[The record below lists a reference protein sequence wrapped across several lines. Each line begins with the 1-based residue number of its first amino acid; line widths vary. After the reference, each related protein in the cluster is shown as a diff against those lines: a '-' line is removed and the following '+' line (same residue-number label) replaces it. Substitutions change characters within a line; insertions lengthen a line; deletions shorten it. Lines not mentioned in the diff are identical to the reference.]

1 MALKA
6 AAAPVCDV
14 VWVVDSVEGDV
25 TWNLRLLHKLGE
37 VVDVGG
43 LSEEEVADAL
53 RPLHPDGIVAYA
65 DAHMER
71 TSLLADRLGLCYHDR
86 DVVQRVI
93 DKSLQRAALR
103 DGGLPVPGCRVV
115 PAAPSPDQLEAL
127 LEGLCF
133 PVVIKPRLGS
143 ASRET
148 HLVQNAADLRALI
161 AHMSATASGLSM
173 VIEEYME
180 GATPPPSESFSD
192 YVSIESVVVAGQI
205 SHLAVTGRLHQAK
218 PFRETGLIIP
228 SDFPPALQ
236 EEVLQIATQ
245 AITALGVRIGC
256 LHTEIKI
263 TDRGPRVIEVNGRIG
278 GFVPEVLALAAP
290 HVNLHELSMRVALGE
305 RVIFP
310 DLVVT
315 EGVGYVIVRQPPQ
328 TARRVA
334 GVEGLDQVGQY
345 PGVDSASLT
354 RPPGDPVDWRLGSHE
369 YVFSVLGTAPDH
381 AGVRALEEFI
391 EQQVIVSYE

>member
-1 MALKA
+1 VAEAAGHRPVLAIVYGEGSPSAMALKA

-14 VWVVDSVEGDV
+14 VWVVDSSEANV
-25 TWNLRLLHKLGE
+25 TWSLRLLQKLGQ
-37 VVDVGG
+37 VVDTAG
-43 LSEEEVADAL
+43 LSEDEIAERV

-71 TSLLADRLGLCYHDR
+71 TSLLAGRLALAYHDPE
-86 DVVQRVI
+86 VVQRVI
-93 DKSLQRAALR
+93 DKSIQRAALR
-103 DGGLPVPGCRVV
+103 RGGLPVPGCAVV
-115 PAAPSPDQLEAL
+115 PPAPSPDQVDAL
-127 LEGLCF
+127 LETLSF

-148 HLVQNAADLRALI
+148 HLVHNAAELRALI
-161 AHMSATASGLSM
+161 ADVATNESELSM
-173 VIEEYME
+173 VVEEYMA
-180 GATPPPSESFSD
+180 GATPPPSEWFSD
-192 YVSIESVVVAGQI
+192 YVSIESVVVDGQI

-236 EEVLQIATQ
+236 TEVLQIATQ
-245 AITALGVRIGC
+245 AIIALGIRIGC

-263 TDRGPRVIEVNGRIG
+263 TDEGPRVIEVNGRIG

-305 RVIFP
+305 RVAFP

-315 EGVGYVIVRQPPQ
+315 KGVGYVIVRQPPQ

-334 GVEGLDQVGQY
+334 SVEGLDHVGQ
-345 PGVDSASLT
+345 
-354 RPPGDPVDWRLGSHE
+354 
-369 YVFSVLGTAPDH
+369 
-381 AGVRALEEFI
+381 
-391 EQQVIVSYE
+391 